1 MGGGGASFKKE
12 KWMANERTQAQHQR
26 VVNELSKD
34 KYPDYNT
41 YDTATL
47 STVSYDNGYQVTFW
61 NIGDNYTPE
70 EYADLVNEFLKYVPD
85 HVTNAGKFE
94 GSPEI
99 SFNVRNLR
107 QALRLARKYNQ
118 ISVWDWKNEE
128 EIKTGGTGRRE

>member
-47 STVSYDNGYQVTFW
+47 STVSYDN
-61 NIGDNYTPE
+61 
-70 EYADLVNEFLKYVPD
+70 ADEATVL
-85 HVTNAGKFE
+85 
-94 GSPEI
+94 
-99 SFNVRNLR
+99 
-107 QALRLARKYNQ
+107 LA
-118 ISVWDWKNEE
+118 
-128 EIKTGGTGRRE
+128 